1 MTKAAYNLRQAAMMD
16 KEMWHIGLENVEIRK
31 KAVLDLQTI

>member
-1 MTKAAYNLRQAAMMD
+1 MTKAAYNLRQTAMTD
-16 KEMWHIGLENVEIRK
+16 KEMWHIGLENVEIGK